1 MRTTTMSEREL
12 VKPTIVVDSR
22 GTMCPG
28 PITDLFKAYRNSNIG
43 DVIELLAT
51 DPAAKSDTQ
60 AWANRSGN
68 QILAIVDEKD
78 HIRIQVKVIKKGR
91 LSAQ

>member
-1 MRTTTMSEREL
+1 MTAQET
-12 VKPTIVVDSR
+12 VKPTVVVDSR

-28 PITDLFKAYRNSNIG
+28 PITDLFKAYRQAAIG

-60 AWANRSGN
+60 AWAKRSGN
-68 QILAIVDEKD
+68 EIIAIIDEPD
-78 HIRIQVKVIKKGR
+78 HVRIQVRIVKKGR
-91 LSAQ
+91 

>member
-1 MRTTTMSEREL
+1 MSSQSEL

-68 QILAIVDEKD
+68 QILAIIDEKD
-78 HIRIQVKVIKKGR
+78 HVRIQVKVLRKGR
-91 LSAQ
+91 PQA

>member
-1 MRTTTMSEREL
+1 
-12 VKPTIVVDSR
+12 
-22 GTMCPG
+22 MCPG

-60 AWANRSGN
+60 AWAKRSGN
-68 QILAIVDEKD
+68 EILAIIDEKD
-78 HIRIQVKVIKKGR
+78 HVRIQIRILRKGR
-91 LSAQ
+91 

>member
-1 MRTTTMSEREL
+1 MATSESEI
-12 VKPTIVVDSR
+12 KPTTVVDSR

-28 PITDLFKAYRNSNIG
+28 PITDLFKAYRHANIG

-68 QILAIVDEKD
+68 EILRIVDEKD
-78 HIRIQVKVIKKGR
+78 HVRILIRIVKKGK
-91 LSAQ
+91 

>member
-1 MRTTTMSEREL
+1 MTEREL

-28 PITDLFKAYRNSNIG
+28 PITDLFKAYRSSNIG